1 MLPPVITHSDSDQT
15 GVSTI
20 RKIFLPLSS
29 CLSLFLS
36 LTRTYKTGPHSNQRA
51 TRRLGPPRHNT
62 KILKTQRVT
71 RKTAI
76 NLDDCLLTERTLLIQ
91 DSTSQEQHCQAVS
104 CRDSSQNS
112 CEHLL
117 QTHTDHLRMYVCY
130 HANRQRKKSRLIQ
143 DFPHSNRQK
152 LAEINCFI
160 FFHLGKS
167 CNISVQ
173 QVASIAE
180 CCMPL

>member
-1 MLPPVITHSDSDQT
+1 MLAPVITHSDSDQT

-36 LTRTYKTGPHSNQRA
+36 LTRTYKTGPHSDQRA
-51 TRRLGPPRHNT
+51 ARRLGPPRHNT
-62 KILKTQRVT
+62 KILKTQRAT

-104 CRDSSQNS
+104 CRDSNRNS

-117 QTHTDHLRMYVCY
+117 QMHTDHLRIQIVCMCVIT
-130 HANRQRKKSRLIQ
+130 QT
-143 DFPHSNRQK
+143 
-152 LAEINCFI
+152 
-160 FFHLGKS
+160 GKERRV
-167 CNISVQ
+167 N
-173 QVASIAE
+173 
-180 CCMPL
+180 